1 MEDLSQLIDRAR
13 EASYR
18 TFGRSIHFYAPS
30 FMRYEKPFYHSPSCA
45 FQSISITGNKCGLGC
60 KHCGGRVL
68 RTMIPATTPDELL
81 SVCRR
86 LAAQGCKGCLISG
99 GCLVD
104 GSMPLEE
111 FVPMISRIKHELGF
125 KVIVH
130 TGVIRKEIAEELAKA
145 RVDMALIDILGSN
158 ETIAEVYRLNVTT
171 TDYDS
176 SLTALETSGIPFV
189 PHVIVGLHYGRLLG
203 EFDAL
208 RMISKHN
215 PSGLVVIAL
224 IPLRRTPMEGIDPPK
239 PDDIARVLA
248 EARLKLP
255 KTPVALGCMRPSGK
269 HRVDTDMLAV
279 EAGVN
284 AIAFP
289 EDKAVERARTL
300 GLEMHFHA
308 ACCAQVYED
317 FILGEFSAP
326 PKESSR

>member
-1 MEDLSQLIDRAR
+1 
-13 EASYR
+13 
-18 TFGRSIHFYAPS
+18 
-30 FMRYEKPFYHSPSCA
+30 
-45 FQSISITGNKCGLGC
+45 
-60 KHCGGRVL
+60 
-68 RTMIPATTPDELL
+68 
-81 SVCRR
+81 
-86 LAAQGCKGCLISG
+86 
-99 GCLVD
+99 
-104 GSMPLEE
+104 
-111 FVPMISRIKHELGF
+111 
-125 KVIVH
+125 
-130 TGVIRKEIAEELAKA
+130 
-145 RVDMALIDILGSN
+145 
-158 ETIAEVYRLNVTT
+158 
-171 TDYDS
+171 
-176 SLTALETSGIPFV
+176 
-189 PHVIVGLHYGRLLG
+189 
-203 EFDAL
+203 
-208 RMISKHN
+208 
-215 PSGLVVIAL
+215 
-224 IPLRRTPMEGIDPPK
+224 MEGIDPPK